1 MHRKIFQT
9 MFLVVGLWFLPS
21 VVSAA
26 ITIHEVAWMG
36 TTGSQYEEWIELYNN
51 GSAQSLEGFK
61 IYKAGGGTLLISLS
75 GSISAGEYLLVCRTT
90 PSVANPLGG
99 ACGVTGSF
107 GGSGLNNTSE
117 HIILKDGGGST
128 IDSINATS
136 GWPAG
141 NSTTKDTMQKS
152 GSGWITAPGTPGA
165 SNASSD
171 NGGGG
176 TTPTEEED
184 EDEEIEEVAT
194 GGTNDSVKVYPT
206 MLLKI
211 ESPKIAIAG
220 SPVHFKAEALDFDRS
235 GMFKGRYVWN
245 MGDGTVREMSAK
257 LAYTKAGFDY
267 NYEYPGV
274 YSVNV
279 KYYHSHFEEKVP
291 PDVETQFTVEVISP
305 TITISKV
312 YPDGAIEV
320 KNTSGNL
327 IDISGWQLRDI
338 TGNNFII
345 PDDTHLQANTTI
357 VFSRKVTKLNGAPGV
372 QIFTPTNTLASS
384 GGVQAPT
391 KTYSKTSSV
400 SALPEPT
407 ERSDETNGEVLG
419 VENLDSEVEE
429 VIKGKNTNQ
438 GLVWMLLFVILVLIA
453 VIAVLFLRKVETTD
467 DSGYELIDE

>member
-1 MHRKIFQT
+1 MYRKIFQT
-9 MFLVVGLWFLPS
+9 MFLVVGIWFLPAD
-21 VVSAA
+21 VSAA
-26 ITIHEVAWMG
+26 ITINEVAWMG
-36 TTGSQYEEWIELYNN
+36 TTNSQYEEWIELYNN
-51 GSAQSLEGFK
+51 GSTQSLDGWK
-61 IYKAGGGTLLISLS
+61 IYKAGGGTLLINLS

-90 PSVANPLGG
+90 PSVSNPLGG
-99 ACGVTGSF
+99 SCGVTGGF

-152 GSGWITAPGTPGA
+152 GSGWITALGTPGTA
-165 SNASSD
+165 NSSSD

-176 TTPTEEED
+176 TTPTEEE
-184 EDEEIEEVAT
+184 EEEEIEEVAT
-194 GGTNDSVKVYPT
+194 GGTNDSVKVFPT

-220 SPVHFKAEALDFDRS
+220 SPAHFKAEALDFDRT

-257 LAYTKAGFDY
+257 LEYTKAGFDY
-267 NYEYPGV
+267 NYEYPGI

-291 PDVETQFTVEVISP
+291 PDVETQFTVEVIAP

-320 KNTSGNL
+320 KNTSENS
-327 IDISGWQLRDI
+327 IDISGWQLRDT
-338 TGNNFII
+338 TGNNFFI
-345 PDDTHLQANTTI
+345 PDDTRLQANTTI
-357 VFSRKVTKLNGAPGV
+357 VFSRKITKLNPVAGV
-372 QIFTPTNTLASS
+372 HVFTPTNTLASS
-384 GGVQAPT
+384 GVIQAST
-391 KTYSKTSSV
+391 KTYSKTSGV
-400 SALPEPT
+400 SSATASTLV
-407 ERSDETNGEVLG
+407 SDKTNGEVLG
-419 VENLDSEVEE
+419 VENLDAPVSEETTQ
-429 VIKGKNTNQ
+429 GKNTNQ
-438 GLVWMLLFVILVLIA
+438 GLVWVLLFIILVLIA